1 MIPPRVHNKNPRTV
15 IRGKAAGSLQAK
27 AKETR
32 GICQFGVAAL
42 RRRRNRLCG
51 APHDRLGRERTC
63 RARRNCAGGHGAR
76 LYPARRGISRSASG
90 LQAGLSIF
98 DAVIPAKLL
107 RLVCDTAA
115 VRARG
120 VTPLSCGR
128 WSSKVRGS
136 RVRAKAP
143 SPRGR
148 GFARR
153 CLANVFRRF
162 DDDHELSHAWLVM
175 STANADRPP
184 LSAPG
189 SGEKSVRWWVNIL
202 LLSLQAHR
210 LPVKMPCCCQNKKRS
225 RGAQNITAEWR
236 IISTGIQAEL
246 LRIKDRIINGNQC
259 NRSNQS

>member
-63 RARRNCAGGHGAR
+63 RARRNCAGRHGAR

-98 DAVIPAKLL
+98 DAVILAKLL
-107 RLVCDTAA
+107 WLVCDTAA

-120 VTPLSCGR
+120 VMDCGGKRSATPLSCGR
-128 WSSKVRGS
+128 RCSKVRGS

-143 SPRGR
+143 SPL
-148 GFARR
+148 ALCRR
-153 CLANVFRRF
+153 
-162 DDDHELSHAWLVM
+162 S
-175 STANADRPP
+175 P
-184 LSAPG
+184 
-189 SGEKSVRWWVNIL
+189 
-202 LLSLQAHR
+202 
-210 LPVKMPCCCQNKKRS
+210 
-225 RGAQNITAEWR
+225 
-236 IISTGIQAEL
+236 
-246 LRIKDRIINGNQC
+246 
-259 NRSNQS
+259 